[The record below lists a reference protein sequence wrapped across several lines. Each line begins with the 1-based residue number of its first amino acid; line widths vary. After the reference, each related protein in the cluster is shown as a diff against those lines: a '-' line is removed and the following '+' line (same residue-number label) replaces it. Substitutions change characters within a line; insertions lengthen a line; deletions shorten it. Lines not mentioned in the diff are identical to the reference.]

1 MVLAENIS
9 EEVAFRFILKGEGCE
24 PGQGQA
30 LCSQSISNSWV
41 SVNRWRK
48 KDGEKHQDPETWEN
62 HHDGHRKKMRARQA

>member
-48 KDGEKHQDPETWEN
+48 KKMEKNIRTLRHGKITMM
-62 HHDGHRKKMRARQA
+62 GTGRR